1 MYFCTVFLIFLLS
14 RPGDAADM
22 LLGDLVCDEE
32 QVFSWGVMINDQG
45 QYIPAYSCHKIS
57 RNFSSD
63 RYDGY
68 VVMGKKQIGP
78 YNSVGPIKISSDGK
92 SLTYSVDIDGLS
104 YVIID
109 GEKMGP
115 YEWMTEIEYFSDGKT
130 LAYAANADQG
140 AYIIVGNEQFEALF
154 QELGG
159 ITFSSDGKVLAY
171 GIISESMA
179 FNRVLIDGQEYY
191 GELCHDHAVY
201 GKNKK
206 IYLRKGKE
214 GF

>member
-1 MYFCTVFLIFLLS
+1 
-14 RPGDAADM
+14 
-22 LLGDLVCDEE
+22 
-32 QVFSWGVMINDQG
+32 
-45 QYIPAYSCHKIS
+45 
-57 RNFSSD
+57 
-63 RYDGY
+63 
-68 VVMGKKQIGP
+68 VVGKKQIGP

-159 ITFSSDGKVLAY
+159 ITFSADKVLAY

-179 FNRVLIDGQEYY
+179 FNRVLIDGQEYYY

>member
-1 MYFCTVFLIFLLS
+1 MV
-14 RPGDAADM
+14 
-22 LLGDLVCDEE
+22 
-32 QVFSWGVMINDQG
+32 
-45 QYIPAYSCHKIS
+45 
-57 RNFSSD
+57 
-63 RYDGY
+63 
-68 VVMGKKQIGP
+68 GKKQIGP

-154 QELGG
+154 QELG
-159 ITFSSDGKVLAY
+159 A
-171 GIISESMA
+171 
-179 FNRVLIDGQEYY
+179 
-191 GELCHDHAVY
+191 
-201 GKNKK
+201 
-206 IYLRKGKE
+206 
-214 GF
+214 